1 MTESSAPGCVVRE
14 ADTVLLELTR
24 EFPEPI
30 EAVWAA
36 LTDPTQTPGWI
47 GTWSGD
53 PASGTIDF
61 TMTAEGATE
70 PQPVV
75 VHECTPPSRLALE
88 MPGPEGAWLVV
99 VDLSPG
105 AGTTDGADT
114 GPNGGGTALRFT
126 QVLTAPYDASSIGP
140 GWHYY
145 LDRMVSVMRGREPTT
160 DFDAYFPATSSAYA
174 IPD

>member
-1 MTESSAPGCVVRE
+1 MTESSAPGRVVRE
-14 ADTVLLELTR
+14 GDTVLLELTR
-24 EFPEPI
+24 AFPEPI

-36 LTDPTQTPGWI
+36 LTDPTRTPGWI

-61 TMTAEGATE
+61 TMTAEGATDS
-70 PQPVV
+70 QPVI
-75 VHECTPPSRLALE
+75 VHECTAPSRLALE
-88 MPGPEGAWLVV
+88 MPGPGGAWLVV

-105 AGTTDGADT
+105 AATTTGADAR
-114 GPNGGGTALRFT
+114 PHGGGTALRFT
-126 QVLTAPYDASSIGP
+126 QLLTAPYDASSIGP

-145 LDRMVSVMRGREPTT
+145 IDRMVAVMRGQEPTT
-160 DFDAYFPATSSAYA
+160 DFLAYFPATSSAYV